1 MSRNL
6 PIDTFRKL
14 AAAGEQ
20 AGLSLEENE
29 MISFLRAGATVEQLM
44 EAIQSLIKSETP
56 PDKIM

>member
-20 AGLSLEENE
+20 AGLSLEEKE
-29 MISFLRAGATVEQLM
+29 MISFLRAGATVEELM